1 MSVTVIGLG
10 SMGTRMA
17 EVFLEKGHDV
27 TVWNRTAAR
36 AEPLAAKGA
45 TLAPSAADA
54 LAANELVVLSQT
66 HYQAMYDSLKGAE
79 HALEGRVL
87 VNLSSGSP
95 DEVREAAKWAEAHGA
110 RLLPGG
116 IMVPVPGIGTPA
128 AETYV
133 AGPEELLERHRGT
146 LSAISATTY
155 VGADPGLAMLYYLA
169 GFYLFAATMG
179 AFMQA
184 TALVASA
191 GVSPRDYAGA
201 AAAII
206 RSIGEDGPMGFV
218 KISSEHMADG
228 VYPGVADTVHMEA
241 VSVGHVAQAARAAGV
256 DASMPGTLK
265 ALFDR
270 AVAEGHHDE
279 GIGALYEVIRARTAR
294 RPA

>member
-17 EVFLEKGHDV
+17 EVFLEKGHAV

-36 AEPLAAKGA
+36 AEPLVAKGA
-45 TLAPSAADA
+45 ALAPSAAEA

-66 HYQAMYDSLKGAE
+66 HYQAMYDSLRGAE
-79 HALEGRVL
+79 DALAGRVL

-110 RLLPGG
+110 HLLAGG

-128 AETYV
+128 AETYI
-133 AGPEELLERHRGT
+133 AGSEALLERHRAT
-146 LSAISATTY
+146 LAAISDTAY
-155 VGADPGLAMLYYLA
+155 VGADPGLAALYYLA

-184 TALVASA
+184 AALVASA
-191 GVSPRDYAGA
+191 GVSPRDYGEV
-201 AAAII
+201 AAAIV

-218 KISSEHMADG
+218 KISSAQMADH

-241 VSVGHVAQAARAAGV
+241 VSVGHVIEAARAAGV
-256 DASMPGTLK
+256 DATMPEALK
-265 ALFDR
+265 AVFDR
-270 AVAEGHHDE
+270 AVEAGHRDE
-279 GIGALYEVIRARTAR
+279 GLGAVYEIVRASDA
-294 RPA
+294 PA